1 MTHYNWD
8 EALGAEGLLELT
20 EEAVT
25 PPRRGRVP
33 LRRLAAL
40 AACVGLV
47 LGLVNYQAL
56 AAGVEQVFRYFL
68 GVGVA
73 EQKASLMI
81 QGENLSMENRE
92 NLFLIEGA
100 YQRDGVLTVPL
111 DVLSRS
117 ETPGRVWDRQ
127 KFRIVVYGADGEKLT
142 GVTRTSEG
150 ELVEISNG
158 GRVESL
164 HPLGDTWLRQTY
176 YPQGYVNA
184 DSVIALFELPP
195 GETGPFAFEV
205 EAYSISDGW
214 GEVLWSGTLPLE
226 PPQAVDVTQVSRE
239 VGIGTITALV
249 SADRYGV
256 AFYTALDPQYTE
268 AGGRLC
274 QLVVPEVWFID
285 EAGNRY
291 QSSMRRYTLAED
303 YMPELRLVEQPEGEI
318 IAIEVN
324 RVMYNISYGDGQEQS
339 YPVYDNLNWI
349 IELPQ

>member
-8 EALGAEGLLELT
+8 EALGAEGLLALT

-25 PPRRGRVP
+25 PPRRGRVS

-56 AAGVEQVFRYFL
+56 AAGAERVFHYFL

-73 EQKASLMI
+73 EQEASLMI
-81 QGENLSMENRE
+81 QGEALSMENRE

-117 ETPGRVWDRQ
+117 ETPDRVWDRQ
-127 KFRIVVYGADGEKLT
+127 KFRIVMYGADGEKLT

-158 GRVESL
+158 GRVETFC
-164 HPLGDTWLRQTY
+164 PVGDERAY
-176 YPQGYVNA
+176 YPQGYASVG
-184 DSVIALFELPP
+184 SVIALFELPP
-195 GETGPFAFEV
+195 GAVGPFTFEV
-205 EAYSISDGW
+205 EAYSSGDGW
-214 GEVLWSGTLPLE
+214 GEVLWSDTLSLE
-226 PPQAVDVTQVSRE
+226 LPRAVDVTQVSRE
-239 VGIGTITALV
+239 IGIGTVTALV
-249 SADRYGV
+249 GADRRGV
-256 AFYTALDPQYTE
+256 AFYAALDFQCTE

-303 YMPELRLVEQPEGEI
+303 YLPELRLVEQPEGEI

-324 RVMYNISYGDGQEQS
+324 RVMYNISYGDGQGQS

-349 IELPQ
+349 IELP